1 VVSELGGDV
10 VAIFTGDEETV
21 LVVDDSDDI
30 REFLSMM
37 LRGKGYR
44 VVEAVNGEE
53 AVELASRVRPRLIL
67 MDLGMP
73 VLDGYEATRRIHG
86 RRETRDVP
94 VVAVSGFC
102 DAHNRQKAL
111 DAGCVECVC
120 KPVDFGVLDGVLRK
134 HLHPH

>member
-1 VVSELGGDV
+1 MGIITS
-10 VAIFTGDEETV
+10 DEETV

-30 REFLSMM
+30 RELLSTL
-37 LRGKGYR
+37 LRGKGYH

-53 AVELASRVRPRLIL
+53 AVELASRVNPRLIL

-94 VVAVSGFC
+94 VVAVSSFC
-102 DAHNRQKAL
+102 DSHNRRKAL

-120 KPVDFGVLDGVLRK
+120 KPVDFGVLDGVLRR
-134 HLHPH
+134 HLRTH

>member
-1 VVSELGGDV
+1 MS
-10 VAIFTGDEETV
+10 IFTSDEETL

-30 REFLSMM
+30 RGLICIL

-44 VVEAVNGEE
+44 VVEAVNGKE
-53 AVELASRVRPRLIL
+53 AVELASRVKPQLIL

-73 VLDGYEATRRIHG
+73 VLDGYEATRQIRG

-102 DAHNRQKAL
+102 DALNRHKAL
-111 DAGCVECVC
+111 DAGCVELVC
-120 KPVDFGVLDGVLRK
+120 KPVDFGVLDGVLQK
-134 HLHPH
+134 YLYGH

>member
-1 VVSELGGDV
+1 MGIITS
-10 VAIFTGDEETV
+10 DEETV

-30 REFLSMM
+30 RELLSTL
-37 LRGKGYR
+37 LRGKGYH
-44 VVEAVNGEE
+44 VVEAVNGEQ
-53 AVELASRVRPRLIL
+53 AVELASRVNPRLIL

-73 VLDGYEATRRIHG
+73 VLDGYEATRQIHG

-102 DAHNRQKAL
+102 DANNRRKAL

-120 KPVDFGVLDGVLRK
+120 KPVDFDLLDGILRR
-134 HLHPH
+134 HLNTR